1 MYERRVLF
9 GAYNKT
15 YMFGILIA
23 SAGTGILL
31 VLGELLWKNKI
42 LKGEY
47 ARKFVHITTATF
59 AAFWPFFMTRQQIA
73 AMSLLFVLVLAVV
86 KQLNMFKSIR
96 SIQRTTYGELWYALG
111 IGACA
116 LLFKDNSMYAIA
128 VLHMAL
134 ADGFAAIVGV
144 SMANKA
150 KKFRYRGAL
159 KTIEGSL
166 TFLAISFFL
175 NAAYWLVFA
184 PNSFNVAHAAIVPV
198 YSLISASILTVVEIV
213 SPRGSDNVIIPLFAG
228 TLLWLPYALFSSSYL
243 FV

>member
-1 MYERRVLF
+1 MY
-9 GAYNKT
+9 
-15 YMFGILIA
+15 GILIA

-31 VLGELLWKNKI
+31 VVGELLWQKKI

-59 AAFWPFFMTRQQIA
+59 AAFWPLFMTRQQIA
-73 AMSLLFVLVLAVV
+73 AMSLLFVVVLAVV
-86 KQLNMFKSIR
+86 KQLNIFKSIR

-116 LLFKDNSMYAIA
+116 VLFKDNGIYAIA

-144 SMANKA
+144 SMAHKA
-150 KKFRYRGAL
+150 KKFKYRGAL

-175 NAAYWLVFA
+175 NAFYWLFLT
-184 PNSFNVAHAAIVPV
+184 PNSFNVDMTAIVPV
-198 YSLISASILTVVEIV
+198 YSLISASILMIVEII

-228 TLLWLPYALFSSSYL
+228 TLLWLPFAVFGSTFLFG
-243 FV
+243 